1 MKKYIISD
9 KKSAV
14 VLLSIVIPLVIIALG
29 RWIYGWGGGDID
41 ILDFSAEGV
50 ERVELYTD
58 NVMIAANYAT
68 EFDDGFGV
76 SVVTE
81 PEDIQ
86 LIIDQIDSLQYAGN
100 DIRDYI
106 EHGIGIGGTVH
117 YDTDFYFRDGT
128 ELGVTLS
135 SNSGSQP
142 VSDRILGYSLVP
154 AAKKEFLGKNARGSL
169 EWFYDL
175 YEKYRPIPGK
185 ETS

>member
-1 MKKYIISD
+1 MERLWKRRRWLILG
-9 KKSAV
+9 
-14 VLLSIVIPLVIIALG
+14 VLLLASVLAAG

-106 EHGIGIGGTVH
+106 EHGIGIGGTVL
-117 YDTDFYFRDGT
+117 YDADFYFRDGT
-128 ELGVTLS
+128 KLRVILS

-175 YEKYRPIPGK
+175 YEKYRPIPEK
-185 ETS
+185 EAS

>member
-1 MKKYIISD
+1 MERLRKRCRWLILG
-9 KKSAV
+9 
-14 VLLSIVIPLVIIALG
+14 VLLLASVLMAG
-29 RWIYGWGGGDID
+29 RWCYGWGGGDID

-50 ERVELYTD
+50 ERVELYTTS
-58 NVMIAANYAT
+58 VKIAANYAT
-68 EFDDGFGV
+68 EFDSGFGV

-106 EHGIGIGGTVH
+106 EHGIGIGGTVL
-117 YDTDFYFRDGT
+117 YDADFYFRDGT
-128 ELGVTLS
+128 KLRVILS

-185 ETS
+185 EAS

>member
-1 MKKYIISD
+1 MERLWKRRRWLILG
-9 KKSAV
+9 
-14 VLLSIVIPLVIIALG
+14 VLLLAAVLMVG

-41 ILDFSAEGV
+41 ILDFSAEEV
-50 ERVELYTD
+50 ERVEFYTD
-58 NVMIAANYAT
+58 NVTIAANYAT

-100 DIRDYI
+100 EIRDYI

-117 YDTDFYFRDGT
+117 YDADFYFRDGT
-128 ELGVTLS
+128 NLRVILS

-154 AAKKEFLGKNARGSL
+154 AAKKGFLGKNARGSL
-169 EWFYDL
+169 KWFYDL
-175 YEKYRPIPGK
+175 YEKYRPIPEK
-185 ETS
+185 EAS